1 MFDANFKVKIE
12 EAISQVI
19 ESELSILR
27 VASVSGG
34 SINDAYCL
42 TTNQGKYF
50 MKTNQANRY
59 PFMFDKEALGLDL
72 LRNANAIR
80 IPKVVL
86 SNTIEDTSI
95 LIL

>member
-12 EAISQVI
+12 EVLSLVI
-19 ESELSILR
+19 ESEVSILK

-42 TTNQGKYF
+42 TTNQGMYF
-50 MKTNQANRY
+50 IKTNQANRY
-59 PFMFDKEALGLDL
+59 PFMFDKEVTGLDL
-72 LRNANAIR
+72 LRNTDVIR

-86 SNTIEDTSI
+86 SNTFE
-95 LIL
+95 